1 MAKTSC
7 CGVIVS
13 TISLAASLLLFV
25 PSFPAGAAPAADPAL
40 IATPAQ
46 PMWSELTT
54 PQKIVLAPLSDNWDA
69 MESHNQK
76 KWLNIV
82 LRFYELSTA
91 EQRRIQSQM
100 QEWGRLTPEERR
112 IARENFKTASQLPQK
127 KKEELKQKWEEYSS
141 LPESEKEKLKQLAK
155 TGVPLKPAPSPPV
168 VQPAPQPTPQL
179 PPSPATNDN
188 SQEAGLAIEETENPS
203 Q

>member
-179 PPSPATNDN
+179 TPSPATNDN

>member
-100 QEWGRLTPEERR
+100 QEWGRLTPE
-112 IARENFKTASQLPQK
+112 
-127 KKEELKQKWEEYSS
+127 
-141 LPESEKEKLKQLAK
+141 
-155 TGVPLKPAPSPPV
+155 
-168 VQPAPQPTPQL
+168 
-179 PPSPATNDN
+179 
-188 SQEAGLAIEETENPS
+188 
-203 Q
+203 